1 MTAKAPRKS
10 LFEIVS
16 DWTDWTDWTCGYSLC
31 LRHEAPLVAS
41 ASQRPERPEDWPHLK
56 NRLEAYRQDEIVS
69 LRKLQGGAL
78 HAHWELGWRQHPATI
93 LRWAGPK
100 PMQLGLSVRQEF
112 RLLEALRARHAF
124 VPTPLVCLADR
135 AMALYAKAPG
145 RANQYRFTKEQSS
158 KLAQWLA
165 ALHCRPVPAALP
177 ALPPLPATGIRERIQ
192 GELERNARTAAD
204 GTVQWM
210 GRWLLDHREPEE
222 DSGEASGEDSGEVLI
237 HGDVRAHN
245 ILTDLNGCPV
255 TLLDFEFARLSSPLE
270 ELGWLL
276 APCWYPP
283 PPLPPPPLAAEEH
296 QTRFHFF
303 LARYEQASGT
313 SLDWQRLR
321 WWQIYALFRFYAIAQ
336 AQAARAEERAP
347 TSLDVALTW
356 FRLGQM
362 RFLMLHLARLYE
374 TLPAASRLLF

>member
-1 MTAKAPRKS
+1 MET
-10 LFEIVS
+10 
-16 DWTDWTDWTCGYSLC
+16 
-31 LRHEAPLVAS
+31 
-41 ASQRPERPEDWPHLK
+41 ASQRPEDWPRLK
-56 NRLEAYRQDEIVS
+56 NRLEAYRQDDIVS

-78 HAHWELGWRQHPATI
+78 HAHWELGWRRHPATI
-93 LRWAGPK
+93 LRWSGPK
-100 PMQLGLSVRQEF
+100 PMQLGLSVCQEF

-135 AMALYAKAPG
+135 AMALYVKASG
-145 RANQYRFTKEQSS
+145 TANQYRFTKEQSAH
-158 KLAQWLA
+158 LAQWLA
-165 ALHCRPVPAALP
+165 ALHRRPVPALA
-177 ALPPLPATGIRERIQ
+177 PLPATGIRERIQ
-192 GELERNARTAAD
+192 GELHRNSCTAAD
-204 GTVQWM
+204 GAVQWM
-210 GRWLLDHREPEE
+210 GRWLLDHRESEG
-222 DSGEASGEDSGEVLI
+222 DSGGEVSRTTARTGTTGETGTARTPGAIESPKVLI

-245 ILTDLNGCPV
+245 ILTDANDRPV
-255 TLLDFEFARLSSPLE
+255 ALLDFEFARLSSPLE

-283 PPLPPPPLAAEEH
+283 PLSAEER
-296 QTRFHFF
+296 QARFHFF
-303 LARYEQASGT
+303 LARYEKESCM